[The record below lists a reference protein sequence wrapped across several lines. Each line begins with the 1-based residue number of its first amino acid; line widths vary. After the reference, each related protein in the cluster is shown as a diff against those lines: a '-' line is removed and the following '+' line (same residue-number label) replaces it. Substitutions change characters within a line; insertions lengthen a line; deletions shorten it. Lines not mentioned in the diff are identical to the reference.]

1 MAEAPNSEAAGEGSF
16 ISHLVELRNRLLYCV
31 LAVGVAFIALLAIS
45 YLHRGEFTPNYVYEL
60 LAQPLLDVMPA
71 GTSMIATEVATP
83 FLTPIKLALL
93 VSLVIVV
100 PYVLYQIWAF
110 VAPGLYR
117 HERRLVAPLLLSSTA
132 LFYAGMAFAYFV
144 VFPVVFKFFVGTAP
158 KGVAVMTDI
167 KAYVDFIFTMF
178 FAFGV
183 AFEVPVALVLLVK
196 MGAVDPH
203 KLAAKRPYVLL
214 GIAVVAA
221 VLTPP
226 DVLSQVFLAAPMY
239 LLFEL
244 GLLVSRRMKPTTAD
258 ENSSMTDADADAAFD
273 EHERALA
280 DGKRGRPR
288 E

>member
-1 MAEAPNSEAAGEGSF
+1 MAEAPNPDAGEGSF
-16 ISHLVELRNRLLYCV
+16 ISHLIELRNRLIYCV
-31 LAVGVAFIALLAIS
+31 LAVVVVCIALLFLS
-45 YLHRGEFTPNYVYEL
+45 YIQRGEFTPNYVYEL

-83 FLTPIKLALL
+83 FLTPIKLTLL
-93 VSLVIVV
+93 ASLVLAV
-100 PYVLYQIWAF
+100 PFVLYQIWAF

-117 HERRLVAPLLLSSTA
+117 HERRLVVPLLISSTG

-144 VFPVVFKFFVGTAP
+144 VFPAVFNFFVGTAP

-167 KAYVDFIFTMF
+167 KSYVDFIFTMF
-178 FAFGV
+178 FAFGI

-214 GIAVVAA
+214 GVFVIAAI
-221 VLTPP
+221 LTPP
-226 DVLSQVFLAAPMY
+226 DVLSQTFLALPMY
-239 LLFEL
+239 LLFEV
-244 GLLVSRRMKPTTAD
+244 GLFVSRRMKPIASAA
-258 ENSSMTDADADAAFD
+258 ESPMTDADADAVFD

-280 DGKRGRPR
+280 NGKSGRRR